1 LEKYTVLEKN
11 FLFWGFEFLPAH
23 CEVEEFRKCH
33 SEICTFSIL
42 ITLNLRH
49 LKNGSCEETLF
60 LNPPYCLQKS
70 PPKGAQFPLRGFNQ
84 QWKINLYIGEQKSTP
99 HPDKLLSL
107 TTICSKAHLS
117 FSVFTFLSSYLPLF
131 LPPHLLP

>member
-1 LEKYTVLEKN
+1 M
-11 FLFWGFEFLPAH
+11 FS
-23 CEVEEFRKCH
+23 RKREQPQGDV
-33 SEICTFSIL
+33 SLNRRPNTSI
-42 ITLNLRH
+42 TH
-49 LKNGSCEETLF
+49 ETLF